1 MGKKGKRFLD
11 KRRDVLHTFKVV
23 SRSQRDP
30 LVADPSAPQAVLQPT
45 EGDASEKSEQEK
57 YGIFFDDDYNYLQHL
72 RGVREA
78 VNWDD
83 EDLEVYTIRCE
94 DPQAGKKEL
103 RGKKLLLPSS
113 AFESFVEEPIGLLNK
128 AAPVTGPRPE
138 LDPDVVAGLDD
149 DDIFN
154 DNAALG
160 PDDDDALPDNFV
172 MMLNANEPPDGDDGE
187 WEDYEEEE
195 EDEEGEG
202 EDDGEMPALE
212 GDEDG
217 LQTSRIHVYDLPTSS
232 LAKLSAYRE
241 KAQDEGYDADEEER
255 DFSSDFNDSD
265 DEGRDVLAS
274 LGGPFDS
281 SFHHSP
287 SRGFEEEDT
296 KSHFTNYSLTSSVLP
311 RKDLLTTLDDC
322 FEEKFVREYGE
333 EQVGALD
340 GEDIEGFV
348 GEESP
353 LFRQA
358 LLHSKKK
365 LQDDTLEDQD
375 RIIKWIKDMQ
385 DRRGSQEDEEKEEVE
400 LWDDADHP
408 KERWDCESILTLNS
422 TLYNHPRTI
431 TDPPRRKK
439 IAVDPRTGVPL
450 NNPEE
455 YGLSGLTRRN
465 LAHHD
470 KANDGSGEGEAQ
482 PDTQTLITSMSA
494 ISIRPPGE
502 TSAERRCRK
511 KALKELRRERR
522 IEKKLNRAA
531 FKDEKKRQEKILM
544 NNRYNNKISLV

>member
-400 LWDDADHP
+400 LWDGADHP